1 MKKFRNLCF
10 LSAISVFGQLQA
22 QEATS
27 VVPSTFDTV
36 RVQTMYSDRLKF
48 SSDNYGQNVQ
58 IISREEIQKLPV
70 QTTTEVLSYALGVDI
85 RQRGPQG
92 VQADMQIQGST
103 FDQVLVLIDGVKMSD
118 PQTGHHQMN
127 LSISPEAIERI
138 EIIKGAA
145 ARRYGLNA
153 LAGVVNIIT
162 RAPRQAQSTV
172 QLHAGSGFQKDAGT
186 NNLYA
191 NQGLRVFNAVGN
203 QNLSVWMDVAA
214 DLGSGYRHNTDFQA
228 IRSNV
233 RIQQTV
239 MTKNKHIQANGFK
252 LNYSGSVIRNAF
264 GANGFYAAPSDSNS
278 YEYVNTQWGAV
289 SADIET
295 KKLGSFNMRLSGR
308 ANNDQYIFIKSNPAY
323 YRNFH
328 QTTVLT
334 PELNYRYTARYFEV
348 GAGAEYRK
356 EAINSTNLGDHIRE
370 FAGLYADVLLMPVK
384 GVRIS
389 GGVYSLQNKVLGHQL
404 YPGIDINLQLKQRL
418 YAFASAG
425 NGQRLPSYTDLHYT
439 GPSNLS
445 NPMLLPEKAR
455 YYDVGIRMNGRRLQA
470 HINVFRRQNQ
480 SLIDRVKDSLN
491 APWKPV
497 NVQSLTVQ
505 GIEARVQYQFRIK
518 NILASRGGISVLSST
533 GVSVLESNALNT
545 ASISQFALNYLPMQ
559 WMSNLQIKVQRLS
572 VSFHLRYLE
581 RYGLKAAEKTS
592 YVLAD
597 MRADYAIRI
606 REGKPLKVFFS
617 IQNLGNTQYKEFTAI
632 PLPGRWTSL
641 GVVFD
646 LQGLPRANQS

>member
-1 MKKFRNLCF
+1 MKKIKNLCLF
-10 LSAISVFGQLQA
+10 VGVSVFGHLQA
-22 QEATS
+22 QEVIANL
-27 VVPSTFDTV
+27 PNAFDTV
-36 RVQTMYSDRLKF
+36 RVQTMYSNRIKY

-70 QTTTEVLSYALGVDI
+70 QTTAEILTYALGVDI

-127 LSISPEAIERI
+127 LSISPEAIDRI

-162 RAPRQAQSTV
+162 RTPKKAQSAI
-172 QLHAGSGFQKDAGT
+172 QLHAGSGLNKDAAT
-186 NNLYA
+186 NTLYA
-191 NQGLRVFNAVGN
+191 NQGLRVFNAFGN
-203 QNLSVWMDVAA
+203 QHVSAWVDVAA
-214 DLGSGYRHNTDFQA
+214 DMGTGYRHNTDFQTL
-228 IRSNV
+228 RSNV
-233 RIQQTV
+233 RIQQIVPTKSKHL
-239 MTKNKHIQANGFK
+239 MTDGFK
-252 LNYSGSVIRNAF
+252 LNYSGAIIRNAF

-295 KKLGSFNMRLSGR
+295 KKAGAFNVRVSGR

-334 PELNYRYTARYFEV
+334 PELNYRYVAKYFEV

-356 EAINSTNLGDHIRE
+356 EVINSTNLGDHLRE
-370 FAGLYADVLLMPVK
+370 FTGLYADVLLMPVK

-389 GGVYSLQNKVLGHQL
+389 GGVYSLQNKILGHQL
-404 YPGIDINLQLKQRL
+404 YPGVDINIQLKKHL
-418 YAFASAG
+418 FVFASTG
-425 NGQRLPSYTDLHYT
+425 NGQRLPTYTDLYYS

-445 NPMLLPEKAR
+445 NPLLMPEKAN
-455 YYDVGIRMNGRRLQA
+455 YYDMGVRLNARRIQA
-470 HINVFRRQNQ
+470 HINVFRRQNT
-480 SLIDRVKDSLN
+480 SMIDRVKDSLN

-497 NVQSLTVQ
+497 NIQSLTVQ
-505 GIEARVQYQFRIK
+505 GIEARVQYQFRLK
-518 NILASRGGISVLSST
+518 QLLVSRGGVSVLSST
-533 GVSVLESNALNT
+533 GISVLESSTVNT
-545 ASISQFALNYLPMQ
+545 SSISQFTLNYLPLQ
-559 WMSNLQIKVQRLS
+559 WMSQLQLKVQRFSLS
-572 VSFHLRYLE
+572 FNLRYLE
-581 RYGLKAAEKTS
+581 RYGLKAAEKTT

-597 MRADYAIRI
+597 MRADYAIKI
-606 REGKPLKVFFS
+606 REGKPLRVFVS
-617 IQNLGNTQYKEFTAI
+617 VQNIGNTQYKEFTAV

-641 GVVFD
+641 GLVF
-646 LQGLPRANQS
+646 